1 MPSLAPN
8 GAQVSGADSGLAAA
22 AAQASATVP
31 LVGAS
36 ASAAAAL
43 PAGARV
49 GATAGDCE
57 AHDRHAHDYHAH
69 DRDAH
74 DRHAHRLVHI
84 PAGTFFMGSNGEGF
98 PADGEGPV
106 REVQLSEYTID
117 KYPVTNA
124 DFAEFVA
131 ATGYVT
137 EAERFGWSFV
147 FQLFLADPKAYRSV
161 PAAPWWR
168 QVHGATWSR
177 PDGPGS
183 GVDERAD
190 HPVVHVSWN
199 DAVAYCAWAGVR
211 LPTEAEW
218 ERAARGGLEGRR
230 YPWGDTLRPGGEHRC
245 NIWQGEFPVRN
256 SGEDGWVGTSPVGSY
271 APNGYDLHDVSGN
284 VWEWCSDWFGAD
296 RFGGGSR
303 PALAAGAGPDVNLSA
318 GSRTVADLHDRGQV
332 ADPQRRHVA
341 TDPRSSPPIA
351 DPQGPRHGPGR
362 VVKGG
367 SYLCHASYCNRYRV
381 AARTF
386 NTPDS
391 TTGHMGFRVARR

>member
-1 MPSLAPN
+1 MERLEPSCCCPAPSLVPER
-8 GAQVSGADSGLAAA
+8 AQIRGADSGLADATTQAA
-22 AAQASATVP
+22 ATTSASA
-31 LVGAS
+31 AS
-36 ASAAAAL
+36 ASAAVPIGWGGEAPP
-43 PAGARV
+43 PAPPPP
-49 GATAGDCE
+49 
-57 AHDRHAHDYHAH
+57 
-69 DRDAH
+69 
-74 DRHAHRLVHI
+74 RLVPT
-84 PAGTFFMGSNGEGF
+84 PAGTFLMGSNGEGS

-106 REVQLSEYTID
+106 RAVSLSEYVID

-131 ATGYVT
+131 ATSYVT

-147 FQLFLADPKAYRSV
+147 FQLFLADPKVYRSV

-168 QVHGATWSR
+168 QVHGATWR
-177 PDGPGS
+177 QPEGPGS

-190 HPVVHVSWN
+190 HPVVHVSWS

-256 SGEDGWVGTSPVGSY
+256 TGEDGWVGTSPVGSY
-271 APNGYDLHDVSGN
+271 APNGFGLHDVSGN

-296 RFGGGSR
+296 RFAGGGR
-303 PALAAGAGPDVNLSA
+303 VAPGAS
-318 GSRTVADLHDRGQV
+318 
-332 ADPQRRHVA
+332 ADPN
-341 TDPRSSPPIA
+341 PKPIP
-351 DPQGPRHGPGR
+351 DPQGPSHGPGR

-391 TTGHMGFRVARR
+391 ATGHMGFRVARSAPASPPRYAQPT